1 MTDIKHQ
8 VPYLKHVMLLVLF
21 LSHNQQCLNDLYLS
35 DHKFAQSPVEM
46 KSGISGTKLYY
57 AIELSETKADAP
69 F

>member
-1 MTDIKHQ
+1 
-8 VPYLKHVMLLVLF
+8 MLLLF
-21 LSHNQQCLNDLYLS
+21 LSHNQQCLHDLYLS

>member
-1 MTDIKHQ
+1 
-8 VPYLKHVMLLVLF
+8 ML
-21 LSHNQQCLNDLYLS
+21 LNDLYLS